1 MKLDILDWL
10 SSGDFMGVN
19 VGISKNEVVSILG
32 QPEGWADTRT
42 TDRIVDFLD
51 ADMWGYG
58 IWVFYFN
65 GDKLDAVTGFIGGLD
80 QDSSYCFEVGGFIP
94 SIETEYQDVVDELV
108 TRNCKYYDLP
118 KYFML
123 KNRETGEMLENKRR
137 LGYRILLVG
146 SKFLGRITFDKSSNK
161 IWQVAYPYGV
171 ATQLVGY
178 DALGRK
184 KEWSLVEK

>member
-32 QPEGWADTRT
+32 QPEGWADSRT

-65 GDKLDAVTGFIGGLD
+65 GDKLDAVTGLIGELD
-80 QDSSYCFEVGGFIP
+80 QGGYCFEVGGFIP

-118 KYFML
+118 KYFL
-123 KNRETGEMLENKRR
+123 FKNRETGEMLKKQRR
-137 LGYRILLVG
+137 LADRTLLVG
-146 SKFLGRITFDKSSNK
+146 SELLGRITFDKSSNK

-184 KEWSLVEK
+184 KEWSLVEE

>member
-19 VGISKNEVVSILG
+19 VGVSKNEVVSILG
-32 QPEGWADTRT
+32 EPKGWADSRT

-58 IWVFYFN
+58 IWVFYFK
-65 GDKLDAVTGFIGGLD
+65 GDKLNAVTGLIGELD
-80 QDSSYCFEVGGFIP
+80 QDSYCFEVGGFIP

-118 KYFML
+118 KYFLL
-123 KNRETGEMLENKRR
+123 KNRETGEMLENNRR

-146 SKFLGRITFDKSSNK
+146 SRLLGRITFDKSSNK
-161 IWQVAYPYGV
+161 IWQVAYPYSVTAQAIG
-171 ATQLVGY
+171 AH
-178 DALGRK
+178 ALGYK
-184 KEWSLVEK
+184 NELSLDV